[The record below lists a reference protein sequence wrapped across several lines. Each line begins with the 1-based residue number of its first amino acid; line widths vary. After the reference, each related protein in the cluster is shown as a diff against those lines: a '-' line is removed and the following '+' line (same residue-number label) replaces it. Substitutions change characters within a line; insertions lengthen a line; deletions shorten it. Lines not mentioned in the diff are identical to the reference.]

1 MWSVQSQQCRQSQD
15 KRGASTSKN
24 KYCLRRG
31 FLSCTFSHLSYFSS
45 AYSIKHCS
53 FAFSARVHPL
63 SCHKPF
69 RELKRI
75 SRKPA
80 PEGLNTELM
89 CALVLGIYPLSPH
102 ESCCELARPLEVKST
117 TRVKKDHQVH
127 FIICTLCFFP
137 SGEEMTALQNRKKP
151 EPCTGNRISCFD
163 Y

>member
-15 KRGASTSKN
+15 KRGASTFKN

-80 PEGLNTELM
+80 PEGLNTELT

-117 TRVKKDHQVH
+117 THVKKRS
-127 FIICTLCFFP
+127 
-137 SGEEMTALQNRKKP
+137 SGAFHYLHIVLLSIRR
-151 EPCTGNRISCFD
+151 GNDSSAEQEKT
-163 Y
+163 